1 MKNTLLSAILVAISL
16 TSFAQDNKPGKGTL
30 GIWYGVSFVP
40 VTQNIYITGYLSD
53 RVELGGSI
61 GVNYSHSS
69 GSIFTPT
76 NTYTNSGYVASQ
88 LEHRSTNTSASVS
101 LVPMV
106 LYHFKIKSNVDLG
119 LGVDVPVAITT
130 GSKNTITDI
139 TTAPNYNSTTDVST
153 SYPAYISAGAGVV
166 LSCKYFFYKN
176 LAIGAMGN
184 FGFTSSFN
192 HGNGRQVSSTTNS
205 GSDNPQAGLNST
217 TTSDSKNT
225 TGGQTFQMLRNFN
238 LNLSWYFGGKKKAAA
253 PASL

>member
-1 MKNTLLSAILVAISL
+1 MKNTLLSAILVAASL
-16 TSFAQDNKPGKGTL
+16 TIFAQDNKPGKGTV

-40 VTQNIYITGYLSD
+40 VTQSIYITGYVSD
-53 RVELGGSI
+53 RVEIGGSV

-76 NTYTNSGYVASQ
+76 NTYTNSGYVESQ
-88 LEHRSTNTSASVS
+88 LEHRSSTTSASVS

-130 GSKNTITDI
+130 ASKSTITDI
-139 TTAPNYNSTTDVST
+139 TTAPNYNSTTEVS
-153 SYPAYISAGAGVV
+153 SSNPAYISAGAGVV

-184 FGFTSSFN
+184 FGFTGSAN
-192 HGNGRQVSSTTNS
+192 HGSARQVATTSNS

-217 TTSDSKNT
+217 TTTDNKNAS
-225 TGGQTFQMLRNFN
+225 TGQAFQMLRNFN